1 MIGSLNLS
9 RLWRRPQ
16 YTDTKPNSTRQST
29 QLRVCRSRLLIS
41 SGPRE
46 QNGRCTFPSLFL
58 FHFIF
63 PIPQIYPASASA
75 AIRAEM
81 SDSQS
86 SLKGPSPAVNQDAVL
101 SADEL
106 ELRAQG
112 HKGELPRQFST
123 LSTLSIAFLLTSAW
137 IGYSAVF
144 PYPLLAGSVPYVF
157 WGLIVAMVACTFIS
171 KI

>member
-1 MIGSLNLS
+1 
-9 RLWRRPQ
+9 
-16 YTDTKPNSTRQST
+16 
-29 QLRVCRSRLLIS
+29 
-41 SGPRE
+41 
-46 QNGRCTFPSLFL
+46 
-58 FHFIF
+58 
-63 PIPQIYPASASA
+63 
-75 AIRAEM
+75 M

-86 SLKGPSPAVNQDAVL
+86 SLKGPSPAVNHDAVL